1 MISRYT
7 TIADFYTTDIEIKH
21 SKFIASAKRV
31 TSKEEAQAFLKE
43 ISKKYSDATHN
54 CYAYIA
60 DIDGREF
67 KFSDDGEPSG
77 TAGQP
82 ILEVIKKNSLSEI
95 CIVVTRYFG
104 GIKLGAS
111 GLVGAYTEA
120 SAKLIR
126 ECNRVEM
133 KLSALLMLSV
143 DYSLLSKIEYL
154 LGVLGATVESKEFGL
169 EVKLLVAVDSEKVD
183 ELNLALSEATKG
195 KIQGQLVEHR
205 FVPKSV

>member
-1 MISRYT
+1 MNRYT
-7 TIADFYTTDIEIKH
+7 TIADFYTTEIEIKH
-21 SKFIASAKRV
+21 SRFIASAKRV

-60 DIDGREF
+60 DIEGREF

-82 ILEVIKKNSLSEI
+82 ILEVIKKNSISEI
-95 CIVVTRYFG
+95 CVVVTRYFG

-120 SAKLIR
+120 SAKLVK
-126 ECNRVEM
+126 ECDKVEM
-133 KLSALLMLSV
+133 RLSALLTVSV
-143 DYSLLSKIEYL
+143 DYSLLGKIEYL
-154 LGVLGATVESKEFGL
+154 LGVMGAGIENKEFGL
-169 EVKLLVAVDSEKVD
+169 DVKLIVSVDSQRVD
-183 ELNLALSEATKG
+183 ELNIALREATKG
-195 KIQGQLVEHR
+195 KTQGELIEHR
-205 FVPKSV
+205 FVPKPL